1 MGKIKNLTKKEA
13 VMFKTISKK
22 GKKEKQEK
30 EYLEALSEFR
40 SNFPVSEGWEINTF
54 KAKDGY
60 ITTKVQKK
68 GNVYSQASVERED
81 ETHTEAER
89 RSIVEALIRFGIIPE
104 KEAA

>member
-1 MGKIKNLTKKEA
+1 
-13 VMFKTISKK
+13 MFKTISQK

-30 EYLEALSEFR
+30 EYFEALLEFR
-40 SNFPVSEGWEINTF
+40 TNFPASEGWEINTF
-54 KAKDGY
+54 KGKDGY
-60 ITTKVQKK
+60 ITTKVQKR